1 MENSGNGL
9 NIRHVQNRVVVA
21 SNIVQENVTNRLQ
34 QMVVQ
39 TVLVQGLKGVNV
51 LSHHVL

>member
-9 NIRHVQNRVVVA
+9 NIRHVQNGVVVA
-21 SNIVQENVTNRLQ
+21 SNIVQENVTSQLQ

-39 TVLVQGLKGVNV
+39 TVLASGLKRANV
-51 LSHHVL
+51 LSYHVL